1 MISPVTGE
9 TSFQDL
15 RILPQARLREAGS
28 IRSRELPIP
37 GWSGHRLGS
46 HRSDRGLFDVEV
58 IAGPERR
65 IQVLLVSHI
74 QPFYE
79 AKPPGDAE
87 RRAFHEG
94 LIISELAG
102 QREFSWGEVLCRF
115 DAKANKDWLVLAFT
129 PGPHV
134 PAIQPPNLLHLLAH
148 EADKG

>member
-9 TSFQDL
+9 TTFQDL
-15 RILPQARLREAGS
+15 RILPQSRLPEGGS
-28 IRSRELPIP
+28 NQTHALPIA

-46 HRSDRGLFDVEV
+46 HRADRGLFDVEV
-58 IAGPERR
+58 ITGPQRR
-65 IQVLLVSHI
+65 IQVLLMSHI
-74 QPFYE
+74 HPFYE
-79 AKPPGDAE
+79 AKTPGDAE
-87 RRAFHEG
+87 RRVFHEG

-134 PAIQPPNLLHLLAH
+134 QEVQPPGLLHLLAH
-148 EADKG
+148 EHGES